1 MFFYL
6 SPKVAWWASLL
17 PRPESSSPYPPKQ
30 ANKKS
35 FNYESRINYL
45 TLLVL
50 MLLNKY
56 HVFFVLSLIFMF
68 IIFWVDFISTILTS
82 QDLDQTLFLGP
93 YSSFPA
99 ISFNCFFSVM
109 EATLTEQPSTATP
122 TTVCLFLH
130 EHPVQKK
137 CGHSAQTLPPREVS
151 KLPA

>member
-17 PRPESSSPYPPKQ
+17 PRSESSSPHPKNRQ
-30 ANKKS
+30 TKIS
-35 FNYESRINYL
+35 FNYESRINYF
-45 TLLVL
+45 TLLIF

-56 HVFFVLSLIFMF
+56 HVFCF
-68 IIFWVDFISTILTS
+68 ITNLYVHN
-82 QDLDQTLFLGP
+82 FLGRFYQYHP
-93 YSSFPA
+93 YFPGSGLDIVLRA
-99 ISFNCFFSVM
+99 LFFLPSNRFQRLLLCHGSHFNRT
-109 EATLTEQPSTATP
+109 TLNCDA
-122 TTVCLFLH
+122 TTVCLFPH